1 MNNFKKYLPW
11 TIRIIIAFLFLLSAV
26 AKLWHANPMV
36 ALGSFEAKQLLPMG
50 FSNEVAPYFSR
61 FLIGAEFAI
70 GLAILFPYY
79 LKRFVIPVSI
89 LLLAIFCG
97 QLSYDISQN
106 GMDGGN
112 CGCFGELI
120 KMTPFEALLKNL
132 FAIGLLVWLYKLLP
146 SPGNRKNFATL
157 IIFYLVF
164 ALGLFA
170 AFPIQLSKINSDAPV
185 NSTVNDDFLNP
196 EPIPGLDVVPS
207 MNSSEKSAVKA
218 GGKVVL
224 DEKGKEKEPE
234 IKEPK
239 KPKGPKKVTSQ
250 FSAFTSYIPPAIK
263 IDEGKKILC
272 LFAPGC
278 GHCQETAKELTQMR
292 AKDPNFPPVHIV
304 FMDEGPELIPEFF
317 EKAGR
322 SYSYSVASV
331 ADFWKIIDFS
341 RDTPGVVYLW
351 NGNVRYFS
359 DGINEKAFDKAKFKK
374 ELDKTE

>member
-1 MNNFKKYLPW
+1 MNKIKKYLPW
-11 TIRIIIAFLFLLSAV
+11 TIRITIAFLFLLSAV

-50 FSNEVAPYFSR
+50 FSDGVAPYFSR

-79 LKRFVIPVSI
+79 LKRFVIPVAI
-89 LLLAIFCG
+89 LLLAVFCV

-120 KMTPFEALLKNL
+120 KMTPFEALFKNL

-157 IIFYLVF
+157 IIFYLAF
-164 ALGLFA
+164 TLGLFA
-170 AFPIQLSKINSDAPV
+170 AFPIQLSKINSDVPV
-185 NSTVNDDFLNP
+185 NGAVNDDFLNP
-196 EPIPGLDVVPS
+196 EPIPGVDTVPTINPTKKSVVDNGKPAADDKKTIEKDPEVKE
-207 MNSSEKSAVKA
+207 SE
-218 GGKVVL
+218 
-224 DEKGKEKEPE
+224 
-234 IKEPK
+234 
-239 KPKGPKKVTSQ
+239 KPKGPKKVASK
-250 FSAFTSYIPPAIK
+250 FSAFTSYIPPGIK
-263 IDEGKKILC
+263 IDDGKKILC

-278 GHCQETAKELTQMR
+278 EHCQETAKELTQMR
-292 AKDPNFPPVHIV
+292 VKDSNFPPVHIV

-322 SYSYSVASV
+322 TYSYSVASV